1 MAISSK
7 LLNEGENI
15 VISTRTHLKALLF
28 PLLVLIVCLAAGVWL
43 GNLIGDS
50 GGGIVRL
57 VVWGL
62 LVVVI
67 LWLVIW
73 PLLEW
78 FAATYTVTNR
88 RLITR
93 SGVLTRRGHDIPLAR
108 ISDVATEHGIIDR
121 MLGCGTII
129 ISDASTDGS
138 VLLKD
143 VPRAEEVQ
151 RKINELLHRFHA
163 GPDDGT

>member
-1 MAISSK
+1 MVISSK
-7 LLNEGENI
+7 LLNDGENV
-15 VISTRTHLKALLF
+15 VISTRTHMKALLF

-78 FAATYTVTNR
+78 FAATYTITNR

-108 ISDVATEHGIIDR
+108 ISDVATEHDIIDR
-121 MLGCGTII
+121 MLCCGTII

-151 RKINELLHRFHA
+151 RKLNELLHRFHA